1 MRGDFIKHKPL
12 ISEEFKIILYMYI
25 CIVEQTPAVT
35 FFKRSAADVQIKNKK
50 LVPSLFYGRPIVLE

>member
-1 MRGDFIKHKPL
+1 MRGDFIRHKPL
-12 ISEEFKIILYMYI
+12 ISEEFKIILYMY
-25 CIVEQTPAVT
+25 IVEQTPAVT